1 MKSTIYTYGI
11 MGSLLIMM
19 TGLAS
24 CESVLG
30 DDVPTVPENIIQL
43 STSTYTDSQSVSN
56 DSEMVPGR
64 IFLWTTEEE
73 FMNTP
78 YYTKD
83 IADLNAKTKHNTGK
97 PYPAD
102 GSNVY
107 AAGYAP
113 VLDVTCSA
121 DRKTLTIA
129 KGGEIDVCVAKTITG
144 SVNAVFDE
152 NRPLEF
158 EHTLTKVT
166 FKALREITMAGNW
179 VAGNIKV
186 TIPNKYLPATWKWD
200 ENTSTYQVQK
210 DIRNDH
216 LTYTFGYSLTNVE
229 EEYEIGVAYLNLNNV
244 SNKSILTDLIL
255 NAELR
260 RPQASET
267 EVQKKE
273 WKLGG
278 IQLNDEN
285 GNPVNDPKPGEAYK
299 VVFRFSNDSFTL
311 EARKQPWTNG
321 GIITIPVDPN
331 GGSNKQ

>member
-1 MKSTIYTYGI
+1 MKSAIYNIYGI
-11 MGSLLIMM
+11 MGSLLIMA

-24 CESVLG
+24 CNSVLG
-30 DDVPTVPENIIQL
+30 DDLPTTPENVIQL
-43 STSTYTDSQSVSN
+43 NTTTYTGSTNATNST
-56 DSEMVPGR
+56 EVPGR
-64 IFLWTTEEE
+64 IFLWTTDDE
-73 FMNTP
+73 FTGTP
-78 YYTKD
+78 YYTSD
-83 IADLNAKTKHNTGK
+83 IANLNASTKYNTGK

-107 AAGYAP
+107 AAGYSP
-113 VLDVTCSA
+113 VLDVTCST
-121 DRKTLTIA
+121 DRKTLTTA

-152 NRPLEF
+152 NTRLEF

-166 FKALREITMAGNW
+166 FKALREKTMEGNW

-200 ENTSTYQVQK
+200 GSTYQVQN
-210 DIRNDH
+210 DIRSEN
-216 LTYTFGYSLTNVE
+216 LTYTYGYSLTNVD
-229 EEYEIGVAYLNLNNV
+229 EEYEIGVAYLNLNN
-244 SNKSILTDLIL
+244 SANTLSSILTDLTL

-285 GNPVNDPKPGEAYK
+285 GNPVTVASAGEAYK

-321 GIITIPVDPN
+321 GIITIPVDPE
-331 GGSNKQ
+331 GGSNK

>member
-1 MKSTIYTYGI
+1 MKSAIYNTYGI
-11 MGSLLIMM
+11 MGSLLIM
-19 TGLAS
+19 TAGLAN
-24 CESVLG
+24 CNSVLG
-30 DDVPTVPENIIQL
+30 DDFPATPENVIL
-43 STSTYTDSQSVSN
+43 LNTTTYTGSTSATGSTP
-56 DSEMVPGR
+56 VPGR
-64 IFLWTTEEE
+64 IFLWTTDNE
-73 FMNTP
+73 FTGTP
-78 YYTKD
+78 YYTSD
-83 IADLNAKTKHNTGK
+83 IADLNANTKYNTGK

-102 GSNVY
+102 GSDVY

-113 VLDVTCSA
+113 VLDVTCSP
-121 DRKTLTIA
+121 DRKKLTIA
-129 KGGEIDVCVAKTITG
+129 KGGEIDVCVAKKITG

-152 NRPLEF
+152 NTPLEF

-200 ENTSTYQVQK
+200 GNTYQVQNDSRK
-210 DIRNDH
+210 DH

-244 SNKSILTDLIL
+244 SNKSILTGLIL

-278 IQLNDEN
+278 IQLNEEN
-285 GNPVNDPKPGEAYK
+285 GNPANAKPGEAYK

-331 GGSNKQ
+331 GGQNKH